1 MHRACTAGYVR
12 NMAVVLDVQHLSRTY
27 GAFRALDDVSFQ
39 VNRGEIVGFLGPNG
53 AGKTTTMKILTGFM
67 APSAGTA
74 RVCGLD
80 VVAESLEV
88 RRRIGYLPENAPVYG
103 DMRVIDYLD
112 FVGRMRGMQAAER
125 ARAVERVAEECDV
138 EDRLHQPIAE
148 LSKGYRQRVGLAQ
161 ALLHQPEV
169 LILDEPTSGLD
180 PNQIQHVRDLVRRIG
195 RRRTVLLS
203 THILQEVQ
211 AMCDRVLILNRGRL
225 VADSP
230 VDRVQEVVSGG
241 ALVRAVFTAGSVR
254 LTREALGASLR
265 ALPGVQRVDARE
277 EEDTALLGFEL
288 LAERDLRAEVFD
300 LAVREGV
307 RLVEL
312 TRQGGSLEEVFRR
325 LTVAAPA
332 PAPPETPAPAL
343 DGSP

>member
-1 MHRACTAGYVR
+1 MS
-12 NMAVVLDVQHLSRTY
+12 VVLDVQQLSRSY

-39 VNRGEIVGFLGPNG
+39 VRAGEIVGFLGPNG

-67 APSAGTA
+67 APSGGSA

-80 VVAESLEV
+80 VVGESLEV
-88 RRRIGYLPENAPVYG
+88 RRRIGYLPENAPVYL

-112 FVGRMRGMQAAER
+112 FVGRMRGMQAGER
-125 ARAVERVAEECDV
+125 AQAVERVASECDV
-138 EDRLHQPIAE
+138 EDRLHQPIGE

-241 ALVRAVFTAGSVR
+241 ALVRAVFTAGAVR
-254 LTREALGASLR
+254 LTRDALAAALR
-265 ALPGVQRVDARE
+265 DLPGVLRVEVRE

-325 LTVAAPA
+325 LTVAGAPA
-332 PAPPETPAPAL
+332 GADAVEGPA
-343 DGSP
+343 

>member
-1 MHRACTAGYVR
+1 MS
-12 NMAVVLDVQHLSRTY
+12 VVLDVQHLSRSY

-39 VNRGEIVGFLGPNG
+39 VSRGEIVGFLGPNG

-67 APSAGTA
+67 APSAGAA

-80 VVAESLEV
+80 VVTESLEV
-88 RRRIGYLPENAPVYG
+88 RRRIGYLPENAPVYT
-103 DMRVIDYLD
+103 DMRVVDYLD
-112 FVGRMRGMQAAER
+112 FVGRMRGMAAGER
-125 ARAVERVAEECDV
+125 ARAVERVAMECDV
-138 EDRLHQPIAE
+138 EDRLHQPIGE

-195 RRRTVLLS
+195 RSRTVLLS

-211 AMCDRVLILNRGRL
+211 AMCDRVLILNRGKL

-254 LTREALGASLR
+254 LTREALSASLQSL
-265 ALPGVQRVDARE
+265 AGVLRVEARE
-277 EEDTALLGFEL
+277 EEDTALLGFEV

-325 LTVAAPA
+325 LTVAGPTAPA
-332 PAPPETPAPAL
+332 DVPEVSAP